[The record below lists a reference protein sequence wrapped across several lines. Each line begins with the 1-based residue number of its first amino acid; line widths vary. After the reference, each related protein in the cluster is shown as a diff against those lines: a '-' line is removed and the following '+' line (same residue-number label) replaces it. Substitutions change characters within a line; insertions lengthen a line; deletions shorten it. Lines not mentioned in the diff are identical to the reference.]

1 MIDRSI
7 FMNYTICM
15 KKLKKSEWVAV
26 TVAIFVVGF
35 FFIFGQNLIILLNSM
50 NGGNTND
57 IKNMDTKGLN
67 MVDTVLGTGET
78 ATPGARVTVNYVGKF
93 TDGTVFDSSIARNE
107 PFQFVLG
114 AGQVIAGWDKG
125 IVGMREGGSRILTV
139 PASLGYGP
147 NDYGP
152 IPGGSTLVFEVQL
165 LKVEK

>member
-1 MIDRSI
+1 
-7 FMNYTICM
+7 
-15 KKLKKSEWVAV
+15 
-26 TVAIFVVGF
+26 VVGF